1 MDGKFFFISHIT
13 PHISSSKEFFSEGGG
28 ERDGERKKFGGGKG
42 RKRDRPSETLDLKMT
57 PLTDEPV
64 TSAKK
69 EEENAFSFCLSS
81 FSWPG
86 VKDTY
91 HTSQKN
97 VFRAFYFSFS
107 DLCYTKEG
115 GGGDLASCW
124 TCCSIPLLHNKT
136 QEDKK
141 ERGALIPGFFSPP
154 LLLSSLSSFLNFFL
168 KNFFCCWSSRQRRRR
183 EREKTCNMLNSPNKW

>member
-107 DLCYTKEG
+107 DLWYTKE

-136 QEDKK
+136 QEGKK

-154 LLLSSLSSFLNFFL
+154 LPLSSFLNFSL